1 MIKTKKIK
9 VGEGD
14 YEAKELT
21 VGQLDQ
27 VLNDCTEDRV
37 LDRYYQSIHPDVT
50 AALVAMATAIDQE
63 TQAGFSPD
71 HLAQVVEA
79 VIEVNSSFLS
89 RIKQA
94 AEVAVAKQATR

>member
-1 MIKTKKIK
+1 MIKTKKIT
-9 VGEGD
+9 VGECE

-27 VLNDCTEDRV
+27 VLNDCTEARV

-50 AALVAMATAIDQE
+50 AALVSMATAINPDI
-63 TQAGFSPD
+63 QAGLAPD
-71 HLAQVVEA
+71 ALAQVVEA

-89 RIKQA
+89 RIKQT
-94 AEVAVAKQATR
+94 AEAVMAKQATR